1 MVYEYLSQQGWVDFR
16 AATDT
21 ITTFFRAGQTILAW
35 NEPPARVVEDLMHLN
50 AAEAALPEAVRGGRL
65 RGPSAAGP
73 FHLEVSEAA
82 ARFAIDSTDSG
93 PFVGHDPRQA
103 RRLWDVTLLSSD
115 ASKLA
120 WLAETE
126 SVEELRERFTV
137 AVTRLAELY
146 RGLEDP
152 AAYERLRTFPVQ
164 ATLWRAKIAVLLD
177 EQDFAGS
184 FREVY
189 SSLA

>member
-1 MVYEYLSQQGWVDFR
+1 M
-16 AATDT
+16 
-21 ITTFFRAGQTILAW
+21 
-35 NEPPARVVEDLMHLN
+35 
-50 AAEAALPEAVRGGRL
+50 
-65 RGPSAAGP
+65 
-73 FHLEVSEAA
+73 
-82 ARFAIDSTDSG
+82 
-93 PFVGHDPRQA
+93 
-103 RRLWDVTLLSSD
+103 TLLSSD

-126 SVEELRERFTV
+126 SVEELRERFIA

-146 RGLEDP
+146 PSLEDP